1 MTAVRDGLGVP
12 VQVRDYHE
20 HALGAGATA
29 SAAAYVEA
37 DVDEDITWGV
47 GDPTSSIVTASL
59 RAVTSAVNRAAH
71 GTVPARRLRAS
82 PVACVSGPW
91 CPRRR

>member
-1 MTAVRDGLGVP
+1 MP

-47 GDPTSSIVTASL
+47 GIHSSIVTASL
-59 RAVTSAVNRAAH
+59 RAVTSAVNRAARQSPLRLSE
-71 GTVPARRLRAS
+71 PAG
-82 PVACVSGPW
+82 VA
-91 CPRRR
+91 